1 MTYRRGRPRRC
12 ALLVGVIGLAVI
24 TLYYLLSFW
33 GVGKFG
39 APTDIGGG
47 LLALLGYVVTGCGV
61 VLIVRD
67 LVGRSPEDRR

>member
-1 MTYRRGRPRRC
+1 MTYRRRRPRRRS
-12 ALLVGVIGLAVI
+12 LLVGVIGLAVI
-24 TLYYLLSFW
+24 ALYYLLSFW

-47 LLALLGYVVTGCGV
+47 LLALLGYVLIGCGV

-67 LVGRSPEDRR
+67 LVGRSPEHRR